1 MSNTE
6 SNNDQIGQNSLDQDH
21 PVDWNDIWRSAKSG
35 SGQTYTRPRPIVT
48 LPPPSEKGW
57 RWECH
62 DDQPRRYL
70 CTPKTIDGNTITILV
85 KCNEEGDITLAPVL
99 PAWND
104 DEAANWANPEVLSGI
119 FARMTETIDK
129 IDPATC
135 FSVKTKALETKATA
149 GYQWWHVRA
158 LNTAVRAS
166 NYSFISGDWQHC
178 LRFDKAPTES
188 DVDVPTEKYYSKLA
202 EITLNAR
209 PPSDL
214 YVLPTEQ
221 KNRFL
226 AQLPFDHPSYRPFK
240 TTD

>member
-1 MSNTE
+1 MSSAGHGYDWMTGCYTGERFVTWPTVFE
-6 SNNDQIGQNSLDQDH
+6 SAN
-21 PVDWNDIWRSAKSG
+21 AG
-35 SGQTYTRPRPIVT
+35 SGQNYT
-48 LPPPSEKGW
+48 LPTPDKGW
-57 RWECH
+57 RWECNG
-62 DDQPRRYL
+62 DQPDTYIRKPNL
-70 CTPKTIDGNTITILV
+70 PQDGYTITILV
-85 KCNEEGDITLAPVL
+85 KHDEKSDITLLSPVF
-99 PAWND
+99 PAWNPAQ
-104 DEAANWANPEVLSGI
+104 AANWADPKVSLKT
-119 FARMTETIDK
+119 FAEMSKTIDK
-129 IDPATC
+129 LDPATC
-135 FSVKTKALETKATA
+135 FSVETQALEDKTTG
-149 GYQWWHVRA
+149 GYPWWHVRA